1 MPSRKFSVNS
11 HNSISTH
18 KTSRSGSSEATFY
31 RRVASVQQINELY
44 TALNELIHSSPVK
57 GSNSAD
63 NCPIRKQ
70 SQWSSEEN
78 LLGNRRQ
85 LFPRANSETT
95 YLRTA
100 RSASCLSSKSC
111 YAAIGSKKVPVTA
124 SSRSAETPKS
134 GGICWK
140 LVAKLR
146 GKKSGDQ
153 WKLTEQKQ
161 VKGGGQIRTA
171 NGEHNAHSID
181 DLLEMTKLHASTN
194 GKLNSKD
201 KRNKAKG
208 SGRTKANSFDSS
220 EAGMP
225 NICADKVSSKLR
237 TWYTRAASYA
247 ATFEDEEKS
256 RTESICTGPNENG
269 LEETYCD
276 SKDEKTDEGIIIK
289 DFDASTTDA
298 LDKNS
303 QHLSREGEE
312 RTSFCVKKLV
322 RRACNDL
329 KLKKSTVFL
338 ESSCSRSE
346 LNGDPFDDD
355 EVTAS
360 KILSQTLQKSEH
372 RCNLIR
378 RLSLSIVEDVLAGKA
393 ASSAPIGNLNRD
405 LSKRKVQLW
414 LKDLHTND
422 GGKDSFK
429 CKHCAEDV
437 LTSNDRVDI
446 PLVVEKSDPPPGT
459 LMSDKEKSE
468 NVEENDDRSK
478 ECGLLGKALFY
489 IPNIGKPE
497 QTSVNMILN
506 F

>member
-1 MPSRKFSVNS
+1 VNS
-11 HNSISTH
+11 HNSISTQ
-18 KTSRSGSSEATFY
+18 KTSRSGSSEVTFY
-31 RRVASVQQINELY
+31 RKVASVQQINELY
-44 TALNELIHSSPVK
+44 TALNELIHPSPVK

-63 NCPIRKQ
+63 NCSIKKQ

-78 LLGNRRQ
+78 LLDKRRQ
-85 LFPRANSETT
+85 LYPRANSETT

-124 SSRSAETPKS
+124 PSRSAETPKS

-140 LVAKLR
+140 LVAKFR

-153 WKLTEQKQ
+153 WKLTEQKL
-161 VKGGGQIRTA
+161 VKGGGQIKAA
-171 NGEHNAHSID
+171 NGENNVHSID

-194 GKLNSKD
+194 GKSNSKD
-201 KRNKAKG
+201 KRNKTKG
-208 SGRTKANSFDSS
+208 SGRAKANSFDSS

-247 ATFEDEEKS
+247 ATIEDEEKS
-256 RTESICTGPNENG
+256 RTESICTGSNENA
-269 LEETYCD
+269 LEETDCD
-276 SKDEKTDEGIIIK
+276 SKGEKTDEGIMIK
-289 DFDASTTDA
+289 DFDASTANA
-298 LDKNS
+298 LDKKS
-303 QHLSREGEE
+303 EDLSRENEE
-312 RTSFCVKKLV
+312 RTTCLVKKLE

-329 KLKKSTVFL
+329 KSKNSTIFL
-338 ESSCSRSE
+338 ESSCSKSE
-346 LNGDPFDDD
+346 LNDDPFDDD

-378 RLSLSIVEDVLAGKA
+378 RLSLSIVEDVLAGKST
-393 ASSAPIGNLNRD
+393 SSVPISSLNRD

-414 LKDLHTND
+414 LKDLHAND
-422 GGKDSFK
+422 DGKDSIK
-429 CKHCAEDV
+429 CKNCAEGV
-437 LTSNDRVDI
+437 LPSNNRIDI
-446 PLVVEKSDPPPGT
+446 AVVSEKSDPSSKVPT
-459 LMSDKEKSE
+459 LDKELTE
-468 NVEENDDRSK
+468 NVEESDGLSK
-478 ECGLLGKALFY
+478 ECSLLGKALFY
-489 IPNIGKPE
+489 IPNMGKPE